1 MMQRQTILVPFLGA
15 SLLAG
20 LAACGSDSKGAQ
32 TTTPVAATEPAPA
45 PAEPAPAPAPAEPA
59 PPPPP
64 PAPTYLPGKFVW
76 YELRSTDVEKSKAF
90 YTELLGWTS
99 EPQDMGGTKFELV
112 RAGGKEVAIISAAQ
126 PKAKSHWVP
135 FVSVNDVDASVKTI
149 EEQQGK
155 VVTPATDIPNI
166 GRFAMLTDPNGVEF
180 AVFKSVK
187 SDDPDGPPATGHFI
201 WAEYLTKNKKQHQA
215 ALTFYPA
222 TLGYTTSQMQMGEGK
237 KKSTYD
243 MLQSKSAAGQDVPR
257 AGVQAAKP
265 SNLGGQWLPWVTVD
279 DVDAV
284 VANVKKLKGKV
295 PVKAHD
301 IPTVGRAAIV
311 ADSTGAAIGLLK
323 PATPGDAGAAQPEAA
338 KPDAA
343 QPDAAKPAEAKPE
356 GGQK

>member
-1 MMQRQTILVPFLGA
+1 MQRLNRLVPFLGA
-15 SLLAG
+15 SLA
-20 LAACGSDSKGAQ
+20 LAACGGGSKGSE
-32 TTTPVAATEPAPA
+32 TTTPVAATEPAP
-45 PAEPAPAPAPAEPA
+45 EPAQPAQPEPAQAEPA
-59 PPPPP
+59 PPPAP

-76 YELRSTDVEKSKAF
+76 FELRSTDVEKSKAF
-90 YTELLGWTS
+90 YTELLGWQA
-99 EPQDMGGTKFELV
+99 EPQEMGGTKFELV
-112 RAGGKEVAIISAAQ
+112 RASGKEVAIISAAQ
-126 PKAKSHWVP
+126 GKAKSHWVP
-135 FVSVNDVDASVKTI
+135 FVSVTDVDASVKTI

-187 SDDPDGPPATGHFI
+187 SDDPDGPPAAGNFV
-201 WAEYLTKNKKQHQA
+201 WAEYLTKNKKQHQT

-237 KKSTYD
+237 SKSTYD
-243 MLQSKSAAGQDVPR
+243 MLQYKAPSGQDVPR

-265 SNLGGQWLPWVTVD
+265 GSLGGQWLPWVTVD

-284 VANVKKLKGKV
+284 IANAKKLKGKV

-323 PATPGDAGAAQPEAA
+323 PAMPEQPGAQPA
-338 KPDAA
+338 
-343 QPDAAKPAEAKPE
+343 PDAAKPEEKPAES
-356 GGQK
+356 GGKTK